1 MEKVSHPSVDYNSD
15 NSDIG
20 SEVYSHDE
28 SDIVS
33 GFSFFFFKK
42 DIKLIIKYRYYTSFR
57 AINTVEWKN

>member
-1 MEKVSHPSVDYNSD
+1 MLVCNYEDNRFLLDRMEKVSHPSVDYNSD

-33 GFSFFFFKK
+33 GASFSLKK
-42 DIKLIIKYRYYTSFR
+42 KI
-57 AINTVEWKN
+57 

>member
-1 MEKVSHPSVDYNSD
+1 MLVYNNEDNRFLLDRMEKVSHPSVDYNSD

-33 GFSFFFFKK
+33 GASFSFFF
-42 DIKLIIKYRYYTSFR
+42 
-57 AINTVEWKN
+57 